1 MDSPFVN
8 EVLSVL
14 DDSDKAKVRAMF
26 ANYQIGDGFEDAYE
40 LMKYQLN
47 QNNAGFE
54 NAGFAVQAHM
64 IVEELEPYLAEKQRK
79 TAPVQKKIK
88 QTNAA
93 TFQQVSAPVDILM
106 RIQK

>member
-1 MDSPFVN
+1 
-8 EVLSVL
+8 
-14 DDSDKAKVRAMF
+14 
-26 ANYQIGDGFEDAYE
+26 
-40 LMKYQLN
+40 
-47 QNNAGFE
+47 
-54 NAGFAVQAHM
+54 VQAHM

-79 TAPVQKKIK
+79 NAPVQKKIK